1 MTESERMHEVEKKLK
16 RWRKLQEKAQEAV
29 DDAAA
34 LAFSKSGEGGVQS
47 FTISDKTYRGAE
59 MLAAARSD
67 IAWVATIQEGMDW
80 MKEERPELYYLLR
93 GHYGMRYTR
102 GYRKKYVRGFV
113 SSYMTT
119 YHIGPTLY
127 HQRRGEALRELA
139 ALAVQNGLLY
149 VTRSYKEDRAAG
161 GTKTAPR

>member
-1 MTESERMHEVEKKLK
+1 MTETERIHEVEKKLK

-34 LAFSKSGEGGVQS
+34 LALSQGSAGGTVQS

-59 MLAAARSD
+59 LLAAARGD
-67 IAWVATIQEGMDW
+67 IAWVAVIQEGMDW

-93 GHYGMRYTR
+93 GHYGMRYMR
-102 GYRKKYVRGFV
+102 GYRKKYVRNFAG
-113 SSYMTT
+113 SYMTT

-127 HQRRGEALRELA
+127 HQRRNEALRELA
-139 ALAVQNGLLY
+139 ALAVQNGLLF
-149 VTRSYKEDRAAG
+149 VTRSYKEKGRDAIG
-161 GTKTAPR
+161 GKQ

>member
-16 RWRKLQEKAQEAV
+16 RWRKVQEKAQEAV

-34 LAFSKSGEGGVQS
+34 LAFSPGGAGGVQS
-47 FTISDKTYRGAE
+47 FAISDKTYRGAE
-59 MLAAARSD
+59 LLAAARPD

-102 GYRKKYVRGFV
+102 GYRKKYVRNFMG
-113 SSYMTT
+113 SYMTT

-127 HQRRGEALRELA
+127 HQRRCEALRELA
-139 ALAVQNGLLY
+139 ALAVQNGLLS
-149 VTRSYKEDRAAG
+149 VTRSYRENGRTAG
-161 GTKTAPR
+161 G